1 MISKERLLKSFLE
14 ILSIKSPSG
23 NEEEITKTVGKKL
36 KDLGLSVDVDNC
48 GPRIGSNSGNLIGY
62 YRTKN
67 PSGGKPLFLAAHV
80 DTVGLNGDVVPV
92 ISDGKIYNKNR
103 KCILGGDDK
112 VAVAAIIEAL
122 TVIKEDNL
130 STGDIYVVFTI
141 SEEIGLLGSKCL
153 DLGLVKADYGFALDS
168 DGDIGEIINRGP
180 YQNSINAD
188 FKGKEAHAGV
198 EPEKGI
204 NAIKSASIA
213 LCNMKLG
220 RIDRKSTSNVGK
232 ISGGTARNIVAGEAK
247 IELEARSLNLSRL
260 DKITKS
266 MINCLKKSA
275 SKTGAILNYEI
286 IREYDGFEINNDEVP
301 VVVAEHAIKK
311 LGIKPRIVS
320 SGGGSDVN
328 VFNSKGKKSVNLSSG
343 MEKIHTSDEFVKVE
357 EIVKLAELIVEI
369 CKYPVR

>member
-1 MISKERLLKSFLE
+1 MINKERLLKNFLE
-14 ILSIKSPSG
+14 ILSIKSPSR
-23 NEEEITKTVGKKL
+23 NEEEITRVVGLKL
-36 KDLGLSVDVDNC
+36 KELGLSVNVDNC
-48 GPRIGSNSGNLIGY
+48 GTRFGSNSGNLIGF

-67 PSGGKPLFLAAHV
+67 PSGGKPLFIAAHV
-80 DTVGLNGDVVPV
+80 DTVGLNGDVIPV

-122 TVIKEDNL
+122 TVVKENNL
-130 STGDIYVVFTI
+130 STGDIYVIFTI
-141 SEEIGLLGSKCL
+141 CEEIGLLGSKCL
-153 DLGLVKADYGFALDS
+153 DMNLVKADYGFALDS
-168 DGDIGEIINRGP
+168 DGDIGDIINRGP

-204 NAIKSASIA
+204 NAIKAASIA

-220 RIDRKSTSNVGK
+220 RIDRESTSNVGK
-232 ISGGTARNIVAGEAK
+232 ITGGTARNIVAGESK

-260 DKITKS
+260 DRITGS
-266 MINCLKKSA
+266 MVNCLKKSA
-275 SKTGAILNYEI
+275 SKTGAVLDYEI
-286 IREYDGFEINNDEVP
+286 IREYDGFEVNKDEVP

-311 LGIKPRIVS
+311 LGIKPRIAS

-328 VFNSKGKKSVNLSSG
+328 IFNSKGKKSVNLSSG
-343 MEKIHTSDEFVKVE
+343 MEKIHTSDEYVKVE
-357 EIVKLAELIVEI
+357 EIIKLAELIAEI